1 MADKIETTVEKTTTK
16 TISFTALKKMIA
28 SKECVDVLVPLQT
41 KTGTVNISVPKKT
54 LINDL
59 FARYESTDAM
69 FAEVAFI
76 RDNIPEGN
84 GVPADA
90 FTLTIARA
98 E

>member
-1 MADKIETTVEKTTTK
+1 MAAKIETTFEKTTTK
-16 TISFTALKKMIA
+16 TLSFTALKKMIA

-59 FARYESTDAM
+59 FTKFETTEAM

-76 RDNIPEGN
+76 RNDIPEGN

-90 FTLTIARA
+90 FTLTIEKA